1 MPQVDSLT
9 PMFDRVA
16 VDFVR
21 FVLQSQP
28 DDAKFIAL
36 YDALHQAAMLRQ
48 FRGLGLRELARA
60 GVSFSLSNTA
70 QLEALLDNA
79 RVELAEEG

>member
-1 MPQVDSLT
+1 MPQGDSPN

-28 DDAKFIAL
+28 GDAKFIAL

-48 FRGLGLRELARA
+48 FRGLGLQELARA